1 MADRARSDDSDDNT
15 IPRAASPD
23 VVNDELV
30 EVFDTQEESEA
41 LVIKGLLESSG
52 IDALVSSLDTQQDLF
67 PGVGGVIVRVRRDQA
82 EDAQRIIE
90 ESRTPGLAEEAEA
103 ADEGDSAAAQDPR
116 VTSRSGTRPGP
127 PASGRR

>member
-52 IDALVSSLDTQQDLF
+52 IDALVSSLDTQQGLF
-67 PGVGGVIVRVRRDQA
+67 PGVGKMIVRVRRDQA

-90 ESRTPGLAEEAEA
+90 ESRSPGLAEEAEA
-103 ADEGDSAAAQDPR
+103 AGETGSATAEDSNAPSSANARLKPL
-116 VTSRSGTRPGP
+116 
-127 PASGRR
+127 A